1 MTQNEIEK
9 LKELIGNNCE
19 WNDICAV
26 GQLLDLLQDEKN
38 SRERLMEQ
46 NKALAKQVIM
56 LKQAGG
62 NSNEG

>member
-1 MTQNEIEK
+1 MTQNDIEE
-9 LKELIGNNCE
+9 LKELIGNKCE
-19 WNDICAV
+19 WNDVCAV
-26 GQLLDLLQDEKN
+26 GPLLDLLQDEKN